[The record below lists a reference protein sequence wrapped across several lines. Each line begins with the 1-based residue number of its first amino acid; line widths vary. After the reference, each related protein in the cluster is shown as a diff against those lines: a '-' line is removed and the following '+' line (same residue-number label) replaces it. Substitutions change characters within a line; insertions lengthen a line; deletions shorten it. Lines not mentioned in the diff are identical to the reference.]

1 MSDIAT
7 HHTAQTTTPWG
18 VFSIASAAVFLVSVD
33 TSISVAAYPALRAAF
48 ADTPTTTLS
57 WVLTAY
63 TILYAALL
71 VPAGRLVDL
80 YGAKRL
86 FLFGVAIFTLAS
98 AACGLAPDISFLI
111 GARVVQAIGGALLTP
126 ASLTLVLG
134 AFPASKRSS
143 MIGLW
148 SAAGALGAAA
158 GPGAGAI
165 LIEIATWRAAF
176 LVNLP
181 VGILILTYARRQL
194 PAHRGGDT
202 GKKLDIMGV
211 LLIASGIASL
221 VYGVMQMESARATS
235 PAVWGP
241 AAFGI
246 ALLVGYVI
254 WARGRTDP
262 AIDMSLF
269 ADRTYALVTA
279 ASFVFGIAFSMMFLT
294 SFLFL
299 FGIWGFSQG
308 LTGLAVTPGP
318 LVVIAV
324 AMLSGRLV
332 ARVGHRAVLIA
343 GGLLYS
349 ATQMWIAINVTA
361 TPDWLTFWFPLQLI
375 GGASVGLL
383 LVGLAGAAVAGLAP
397 TRFGVGGAVNN
408 ATRQL
413 GGVFGTTLAVMLV
426 GQVGADIEGFRAA
439 FYCLAA
445 LGFLT
450 AMLCLPL
457 SRKSGKGAMPVIAR

>member
-1 MSDIAT
+1 MSDVVA
-7 HHTAQTTTPWG
+7 HRPQPTTTPWG
-18 VFSIASAAVFLVSVD
+18 VFAIASGAVFLVSVD
-33 TSISVAAYPALRAAF
+33 TSIAVAAYPALRAAF
-48 ADTPTTTLS
+48 ADTLATTLA

-86 FLFGVAIFTLAS
+86 FLLGVAIFMLAS
-98 AACGLAPDISFLI
+98 AACGLAPDIASLV

-148 SAAGALGAAA
+148 SAAGALGAAV

-165 LIEIATWRAAF
+165 LIEVATWRAAF

-181 VGILILTYARRQL
+181 VGIFILYYARRQL
-194 PAHRGGDT
+194 PLLAGGDT
-202 GKKLDIMGV
+202 GKKLDIIGV
-211 LLIASGIASL
+211 FLIASGIALL
-221 VYGVMQMESARATS
+221 VYGVMQMETESPTS
-235 PAVWGP
+235 PAVWTP
-241 AAFGI
+241 AAFGMSML
-246 ALLVGYVI
+246 AGYVI

-279 ASFVFGIAFSMMFLT
+279 ASFIFGVAFSMMFLT

-299 FGIWGFSQG
+299 IGIWDFSQG

-324 AMLSGRLV
+324 AMMSGRLV
-332 ARVGHRAVLIA
+332 ARIGHRAVLIT

-349 ATQMWIAINVTA
+349 VTQMWIALNVTA
-361 TPDWLTFWFPLQLI
+361 TPEWLTFWFPLQLI

-383 LVGLAGAAVAGLAP
+383 LVGLSGAAVAGLAP

-413 GGVFGTTLAVMLV
+413 GGVFGTTLAVLLV
-426 GQVGADIEGFRAA
+426 GQLGTDIEGFRTA
-439 FYCLAA
+439 FFCLAA
-445 LGFLT
+445 LGLLT
-450 AMLCLPL
+450 AVFCLPL
-457 SRKSGKGAMPVIAR
+457 SGESGKALNS